1 MKGGPGVD
9 IQHGPGRKHVFFLK
23 DDVVK
28 MVKLGASDG
37 PIGIPL
43 VSHWYPIGIPLPC
56 FLFPMKFLFFDG

>member
-43 VSHWYPIGIPLPC
+43 VSHWYPIAM
-56 FLFPMKFLFFDG
+56 FPFSHEISIF